1 MNLIRQLLLKRFESS
16 IEAFAETCIRIY
28 ARLRKFLN
36 DYQDY
41 GNKKQIERLMNIQ
54 ADISDYVDQFIVDNI
69 DTSVEDLEDDLPEYV
84 WETEDNIN
92 VEDFDIRAM
101 IDDTILDMEVLAEFI
116 EDIMGFDSL
125 NDDKMRI
132 LRRRRD

>member
-1 MNLIRQLLLKRFESS
+1 MGDPSKIDDMVLGRQQQIVNLIRQLLLKRFESS

-36 DYQDY
+36 DYQNY

-54 ADISDYVDQFIVDNI
+54 SNVSEYVNHFIEYNI

-84 WETEDNIN
+84 WEIEEYIN
-92 VEDFDIRAM
+92 SLGLLLGR
-101 IDDTILDMEVLAEFI
+101 EF
-116 EDIMGFDSL
+116 L
-125 NDDKMRI
+125 
-132 LRRRRD
+132 LYL